1 MFLKYIYTNFIYSSR
16 CLYSILKRQITSNV
30 SHNYCIFGVHDAI
43 EYKPLLTKSMEKN
56 NEQVATNST
65 TPPISY

>member
-1 MFLKYIYTNFIYSSR
+1 
-16 CLYSILKRQITSNV
+16 V